1 MPDFAPLIL
10 AEELTRRFG
19 DFIAVNQLHVAV
31 HPGEVFGL
39 LGANGA
45 GKTTAI
51 RMLCGML
58 PPTAGRIQVAGWSW
72 CAMLAAPEP
81 DRLRRPAFLLALH
94 G

>member
-1 MPDFAPLIL
+1 MDTAPVIL
-10 AEELTRRFG
+10 AENLTRQFG
-19 DFIAVNQLHVAV
+19 EFTAVDHLQVAV

-58 PPTAGRIQVAGWSW
+58 PPTAGRIQVAGWTW